1 MAKFEGIGLSC
12 GQYPSRDIGEKIFG
26 GENTLQ
32 QQMYVEAA
40 LARAQAKL
48 GIIPQEAADE
58 ITRKCDVT
66 LLDADEH
73 RRQVEI
79 TNHPLVPLIRV
90 YSAVCDDGY
99 GEYIHYGA
107 TSQDIG
113 DTALMLQ
120 LKQAYEV
127 VLDKTRRLTGILS
140 EKAAAYKS
148 LVMMGRTNDQQA
160 LPITLGFKIA
170 SWVDELRRSEE
181 RLEMLRDRVFV
192 GQFAG
197 AVGTLASLEENG
209 LEVQRLLLEDL
220 GLGVPDIAWYTA
232 RDRLAELVS
241 DLSILT
247 CSLGRFGNEV
257 YNGSKSEVNEMAE
270 GFVQGRV
277 GSSTMPHKRNP
288 FVSGVLV
295 AYARQSRQVT
305 ADVLSCME
313 ATNERDCR
321 TLFYENDV
329 IAKAFLLADCA
340 LDTAIRLFKDM
351 EVHEIYIKR
360 NLELLGG
367 LVFAEALMMRLSKE
381 FGRLEAHEMIYQI
394 AQKAIGENRSFRE
407 MLITDP
413 VIGAR
418 ISADELNEIMRPEN
432 YIGLSEYFVDKVC
445 NR

>member
-1 MAKFEGIGLSC
+1 MRRFEGIGLAC
-12 GQYPSRDIGEKIFG
+12 GQYPSKDIGEKIFG

-32 QQMYVEAA
+32 QEMLVEAA
-40 LARAQAKL
+40 LARAQARL

-58 ITRKCDVT
+58 ITRKCDVS
-66 LLDADEH
+66 LLDEAEH

-90 YSAVCDDGY
+90 YSAICENGY

-120 LKQAYEV
+120 LRQAYDV
-127 VLDKTRRLTGILS
+127 VLEKAEKLRGILADS
-140 EKAAAYKS
+140 AKKYRS

-160 LPITLGFKIA
+160 LPITLGFKMA
-170 SWVDELRRSEE
+170 SWVDELNRSIE
-181 RLEMLRDRVFV
+181 RLKEARTRIFV

-220 GLGVPDIAWYTA
+220 GLGVPDIAWYSA

-241 DLSILT
+241 DITILT

-257 YNGSKSEVNEMAE
+257 YNASKSEVNEFAE
-270 GFVQGRV
+270 GFVSGKV

-295 AYARQSRQVT
+295 AYARQARGVV
-305 ADVLSCME
+305 ADILTCME

-321 TLFYENDV
+321 TLFEENDV
-329 IAKAFLLADCA
+329 LAKAFLLADAA
-340 LDTAIRLFKDM
+340 LDTAISLFDTL
-351 EVHEIYIKR
+351 EVHEQYIER
-360 NLELLGG
+360 NVNLLGG
-367 LVFAEALMMRLSKE
+367 LVFAEALMMRLGKE
-381 FGRLEAHEMIYQI
+381 FGRLEAHEMIYQM
-394 AQKAIGENRSFRE
+394 AQKAIGENIDFRT
-407 MLITDP
+407 LLLNDP
-413 VIGAR
+413 VIGER
-418 ISADELNEIMRPEN
+418 ITSEELDEIMQPAK
-432 YIGLSEYFVDKVC
+432 YIGLSEYFVDRVC
-445 NR
+445 GK